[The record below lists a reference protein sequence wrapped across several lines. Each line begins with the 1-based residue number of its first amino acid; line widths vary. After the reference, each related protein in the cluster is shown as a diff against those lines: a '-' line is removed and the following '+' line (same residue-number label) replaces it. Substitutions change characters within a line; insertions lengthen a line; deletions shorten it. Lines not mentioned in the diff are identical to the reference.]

1 MEQEFNDSLAIFK
14 SEYAK
19 VSFTQPHDLKDPQF
33 YGNIIEIPEF
43 TFEEEELKQL
53 TELPAPSHINN
64 IRDLADIHKKFN
76 LQLENTEVKPIQKD
90 RIFHK
95 INEEIIYLLLVNR
108 YFKVIARSFAR
119 AGQDE
124 ITIPLVSTA
133 SEMGLI
139 VLPKEVESILGLE
152 KIDYN
157 NYLLGLLRL
166 IDTIVDFTTNAII
179 RISISS
185 NSSPAFK
192 SQYTIGAINLQLINK
207 LQSGFQLLDLK
218 NDSIRR
224 KYDGLKYNLK
234 KVNGI
239 VYDLSLRNLIST
251 PGAVV

>member
-33 YGNIIEIPEF
+33 YGSIIEIPEF
-43 TFEEEELKQL
+43 TFEQEELKQL
-53 TELPAPSHINN
+53 TDLPAPSHINN
-64 IRDLADIHKKFN
+64 IRHLADIHKKFN

-95 INEEIIYLLLVNR
+95 FNEEIIYLLLVNR
-108 YFKVIARSFAR
+108 YFKVIARSFSR
-119 AGQDE
+119 AGDEE
-124 ITIPLVSTA
+124 ITIPLVSTP

-139 VLPKEVESILGLE
+139 VLPTEVESILGLE

-185 NSSPAFK
+185 NSSPVSK